1 MTPTLPISHPW
12 LFRLAATL
20 LVIAGLLHA
29 KAYWVFQP
37 DDAFIFLVYAK
48 NLLAGNGLT
57 FNGEVVE
64 GFSSMLWTLLVS
76 AVAWPGIDLMLA
88 AKLLGNALYAAT
100 AMILLLMAYR
110 LSDTPQRSD
119 WPRLCLLAMF
129 FSSPL
134 IALWASAAMEAIL
147 LAFLLLATCYLYFHA
162 SMVSQRPLHYAYA
175 GLAFGM
181 LAWTRPEGFAFLG
194 AVIAFE
200 ISKRA
205 MSRRISPGKVLLTLL
220 SASALALALLA
231 WRYFTYGELLPTT
244 VTAKT
249 GNLTVQFRH
258 GLSYIAR
265 FFLDY
270 YPIVIAYFV
279 STYVLFRRG
288 GQIAWWAWLSLIFV
302 AGYSLFC
309 ILVGGDWMLA
319 YRFVMPLLPI
329 VLLVIYL
336 AIQPN
341 RLTCIIVTGILAAS
355 GIHASLALNKAAI
368 TQAGSDVGD
377 ILMGQYI
384 DALNLP
390 EDSKIAVI
398 DAGAIPYF
406 SGLATIDMIGLNNV
420 HISKLPGGFMEKW
433 DNDYVLSQKPAVIQF
448 HTFVKD
454 GVVYPSEV
462 FQGTMRL
469 FYSAEF
475 QRWYEHDTKSPRPHL
490 FKRRIAPLEQTFMDS
505 FHDAEMKSRYDAN
518 TQKIAVDIR
527 KTGAGVWPAQTEN
540 RMQGGALYLRVRSI
554 AENGATQFERYL
566 PLLQPMRKL
575 DTTRFEIDLPKIE
588 HKNLNLCLVLMG
600 VAEFAQCK
608 VIRETP
614 QPINGSINFTDP
626 RLIYSGWSTPEATHI
641 WSLGAH
647 SSIAF
652 MLENATELEG
662 RLSLQAA
669 SFGSQQITV
678 KLNGTVIFTGR
689 LNGDQLLEVARAPYR
704 EGENLLEI
712 TTPDAHSPGGSDPRI
727 LGIAFKYLA
736 VQ

>member
-1 MTPTLPISHPW
+1 MNPTLPISQPW
-12 LFRLAATL
+12 LFRLAAAL
-20 LVIAGLLHA
+20 LVLAGLLHA

-37 DDAFIFLVYAK
+37 DDAFIFLLYAK

-64 GFSSMLWTLLVS
+64 GYSSMLWTLLVS

-88 AKLLGNALYAAT
+88 SKLLGNTLYVAT
-100 AMILLLMAYR
+100 AVALILMAER
-110 LSDTPQRSD
+110 LSDASQRSN
-119 WPRLCLLAMF
+119 WRSLCLLALF

-147 LAFLLLATCYLYFHA
+147 LAFLLLVACYLYFHA
-162 SMVSQRPLHYAYA
+162 SMVSQRSLHYAYA

-200 ISKRA
+200 MSKLA
-205 MSRRISPGKVLLTLL
+205 MSRRICPGKSLLTLL
-220 SASALALALLA
+220 SASVLVLALLA
-231 WRYFTYGELLPTT
+231 WRYLTYGELLPTT
-244 VTAKT
+244 VSAKT
-249 GNLTVQFRH
+249 GNLTAQLHH
-258 GLSYIAR
+258 GLGYVTR
-265 FFLDY
+265 FFFDY
-270 YPIVIAYFV
+270 YPIVIAYLV
-279 STYVLFRRG
+279 STYALLRRG

-319 YRFVMPLLPI
+319 YRFIMPMLPI
-329 VLLVIYL
+329 MLLVIFM

-341 RLTCIIVTGILAAS
+341 RTACIVVTSILVVS
-355 GIHASLALNKAAI
+355 GIYASLPLNKAAVA
-368 TQAGSDVGD
+368 QAGSDVGD
-377 ILMGQYI
+377 IFMGQYI
-384 DALNLP
+384 RDLNLP
-390 EDSKIAVI
+390 EGSKIAVI

-406 SGLATIDMIGLNNV
+406 SGLTTIDMVGLNNV
-420 HISKLPGGFMEKW
+420 HISKLSGGFMEKW
-433 DNDYVLSQKPAVIQF
+433 DNEYVLAQKPAVIQLHAF
-448 HTFVKD
+448 IKD

-475 QRWYEHDTKSPRPHL
+475 QRWYRHDTNSPVPHL
-490 FKRRIAPLEQTFMDS
+490 FKRRAAPLAHNFMDS
-505 FHDAEMKSRYDAN
+505 FQDAELKSRYDAN
-518 TQKIAVDIR
+518 TRQLGVDLR
-527 KTGAGVWPAQTEN
+527 KTGAGIWPAQTEN

-554 AENGATQFERYL
+554 AESGATQFESYL

-575 DTTRFEIDLPKIE
+575 DTTRFEIELPKIE
-588 HKNLNLCLVLMG
+588 HKNLNLCLVLVG
-600 VAEFAQCK
+600 VVEFAQCN
-608 VIRETP
+608 VIRKTP

-641 WSLGAH
+641 WSLGEH

-652 MLENATELEG
+652 RLENATELEG

-669 SFGSQQITV
+669 SFGSQQVTV
-678 KLNGTVIFTGR
+678 KLNEIVIFNGR
-689 LNGDQLLEVARAPYR
+689 MNGDQLLEAVQAPYR

-712 TTPDAHSPGGSDPRI
+712 TTPDAYSPGGGDPRI
-727 LGIAFKYLA
+727 LGLAFKYLS